1 MRRRVFIGLLGGAAT
16 WPLAARAQPT
26 DQKRRV
32 GVLMHMSENHAE
44 GQARVAAFREGLQEL
59 GWIDGRNLR
68 LEVRWG
74 VGDAE
79 RIRRFAAE
87 LVALRA
93 DVIFTSASNT
103 VAALQKATRTVPI
116 VFAAVI
122 DPIGAG
128 FVESMARPGGNS
140 TGFVAFEYAIAAKW
154 LELLK
159 EIAPAVTRAAVL
171 RDPTYA
177 AGIGQFAAI
186 QAVGPI
192 GMELSAIAVHDA
204 GAIEPAVAAFARVA
218 KGGLIV
224 TASPFATNHPD
235 VIPALAA
242 RYKLPAVYPFR
253 YYGGLISYGPDNAGQ
268 YRPAAGYVDRILKGE
283 KPADLPVQAP
293 TKYDLV
299 INLKI
304 AKALDL
310 DIPPTLLARADEVI
324 E

>member
-1 MRRRVFIGLLGGAAT
+1 VKRREFITLLGGAAA
-16 WPLAARAQPT
+16 WPLGARAQPT

-93 DVIFTSASNT
+93 DVIFASASNT

-253 YYGGLISYGPDNAGQ
+253 YYGGLIS
-268 YRPAAGYVDRILKGE
+268 
-283 KPADLPVQAP
+283 
-293 TKYDLV
+293 
-299 INLKI
+299 
-304 AKALDL
+304 
-310 DIPPTLLARADEVI
+310 
-324 E
+324 